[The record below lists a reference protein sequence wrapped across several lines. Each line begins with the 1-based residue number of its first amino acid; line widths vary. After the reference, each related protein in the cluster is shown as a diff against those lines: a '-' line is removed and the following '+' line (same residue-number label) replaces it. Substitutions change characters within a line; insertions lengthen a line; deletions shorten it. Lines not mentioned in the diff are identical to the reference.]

1 MEMNKKVAFIGTG
14 NMGYALICAASKSIQ
29 PEHIYIT
36 DYDASKAEAVARE
49 IGCHVVKNNEEA
61 ANVADYIFLCVKPQV
76 IGSVLAQIS
85 PILEANQT
93 EGSTKTLVSIAAGLT
108 LQNLHSKLSAD
119 LVNFPLI
126 RIMPNTPASIGM
138 GMLAL
143 CAAPEV
149 EHQRI
154 EDVMTILSKAGRVEQ
169 LPEHLMDAFSAVG
182 GCAPA
187 YVYIFIEALA
197 DGAVMAGLSRK
208 QALTYAAQTVMGSAA
223 MVLETGRHP
232 GELKDAVCSPAGSTI
247 AGVAALERNGFRS
260 AVIEAVIDSYHKNRD
275 LNNN

>member
-1 MEMNKKVAFIGTG
+1 
-14 NMGYALICAASKSIQ
+14 
-29 PEHIYIT
+29 
-36 DYDASKAEAVARE
+36 
-49 IGCHVVKNNEEA
+49 
-61 ANVADYIFLCVKPQV
+61 
-76 IGSVLAQIS
+76 
-85 PILEANQT
+85 
-93 EGSTKTLVSIAAGLT
+93 
-108 LQNLHSKLSAD
+108 
-119 LVNFPLI
+119 
-126 RIMPNTPASIGM
+126 MPNTPASIGM

-149 EHQRI
+149 EPQRI

-223 MVLETGRHP
+223 MVLETGIHP

-260 AVIEAVIDSYHKNRD
+260 AAIEAVIDSYHKNRD